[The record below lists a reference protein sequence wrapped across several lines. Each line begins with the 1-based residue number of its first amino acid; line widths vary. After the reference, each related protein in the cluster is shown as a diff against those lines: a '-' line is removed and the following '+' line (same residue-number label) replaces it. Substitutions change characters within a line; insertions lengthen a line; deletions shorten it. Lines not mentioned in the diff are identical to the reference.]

1 MDMAQ
6 MQTLM
11 ATMTPEDRKKDM
23 AEWGA
28 WMQKN
33 MAQFAD
39 PGAPVGK
46 NTEMSK
52 SGVVEKSNDVAGY
65 SIINGESKESVLAML
80 ADGPHL
86 KMPGS
91 TTDVMEIVEMPK
103 M

>member
-6 MQTLM
+6 MKTLM
-11 ATMTPEDRKKDM
+11 ATMTPEDQKKDM

-28 WMQKN
+28 WMKKN
-33 MAQFAD
+33 MAHFAD
-39 PGAPVGK
+39 PGNPVGK
-46 NTEMSK
+46 NTEVSA
-52 SGVVEKSNDVAGY
+52 SGAVEKSNDVAGY
-65 SIINGESKESVLAML
+65 SIINGESKEAVIAML